1 MESKTQKALELFY
14 AGNNCAQA
22 MLLAHAEEI
31 GLTNEQAK
39 KLTACLG
46 GGMCVGDICG
56 AISAG
61 MLVLGMRHFDP
72 AGDPPA
78 EKVKTRKIGMDFM
91 NALKKEYGITDCRD
105 IFSQGGRAACM
116 KVTTSVEKLLEEK
129 KAEE

>member
-1 MESKTQKALELFY
+1 MELKSLELFQ

-22 MLLAHAEEI
+22 VLMAHAEEL
-31 GLTNEQAK
+31 GLTTDQAK

-61 MLVLGMRHFDP
+61 MLVLGMRYFDP

-78 EKVKTRKIGMDFM
+78 EKVKTRKLGMDFM
-91 NALKKEYGITDCRD
+91 NALKEAYGSTDCRD
-105 IFSQGGRAACM
+105 IFSQGGRAACN
-116 KVTTSVEKLLEEK
+116 KVMTSVEEMLGEK
-129 KAEE
+129 MADGE